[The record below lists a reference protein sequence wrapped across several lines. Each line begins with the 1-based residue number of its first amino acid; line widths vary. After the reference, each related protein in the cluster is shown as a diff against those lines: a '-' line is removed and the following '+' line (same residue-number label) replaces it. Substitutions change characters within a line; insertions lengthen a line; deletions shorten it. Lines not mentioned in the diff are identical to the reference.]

1 MNNGK
6 MKSIVK
12 KAGVGAMGGMAGEA
26 SKGMGDTKK
35 KMAMGA
41 AKGVGDTKK
50 KMAMG
55 AAKGVGDAKK
65 KMAMGAAKGMGDAKF
80 MGGGMVKGGYK

>member
-26 SKGMGDTKK
+26 SKGMGD
-35 KMAMGA
+35 
-41 AKGVGDTKK
+41 
-50 KMAMG
+50 
-55 AAKGVGDAKK
+55 AKK
-65 KMAMGAAKGMGDAKF
+65 KMAMGAAKGMGDAKKKMAMGAETEMERRAREASKGRKPGTKF